1 MHRQGYTFL
10 IYLVPIVWG
19 LGLSVGG
26 SAAADHVPSPI
37 LGLGAVLGVV
47 AGALRTRQP
56 QIFLRPHRSWVFG
69 PVFWREDLKTRN
81 GLLTYLF
88 ELVALA
94 CLGAVAYLVSMRDH
108 TGIGGGFSG
117 FFAGGGLFLSVRAV
131 IDLWTA
137 RRAWVKRQS
146 PPLTG
151 DS

>member
-1 MHRQGYTFL
+1 MHRQGYAFL
-10 IYLVPIVWG
+10 FYLVPILWG
-19 LGLSVGG
+19 LGLGVGG
-26 SAAADHVPSPI
+26 SAGTDRVLWPI
-37 LGLGAVLGVV
+37 LGLGAALGVV
-47 AGALRTRQP
+47 AGALRIRQP

-94 CLGAVAYLVSMRDH
+94 CLGAVAYLVSARDH

-117 FFAGGGLFLSVRAV
+117 LFAGGGLFLTVRAV

-146 PPLTG
+146 QPG
-151 DS
+151 AAV